1 MNKRRSSELMATHIP
16 DTVDLSK
23 YIETRL
29 MGDRPHVR
37 GRRLPVAW
45 LAAAARANG
54 YDLNDLA
61 ENYTLNEAQILAALL
76 YYREHEAELEAQEAL
91 DSEAWN
97 ALKAAS
103 LKAPSST
110 E

>member
-1 MNKRRSSELMATHIP
+1 MATHIP
-16 DTVDLSK
+16 ETVDLSK

-37 GRRLPVAW
+37 GRRMPVAW

-54 YDLNDLA
+54 YDLADLA
-61 ENYTLNEAQILAALL
+61 EDYTLTEPQILAALL
-76 YYREHEAELEAQEAL
+76 YYREHEAELELQETL
-91 DSEAWN
+91 DSEAWD

-103 LKAPSST
+103 LNATSST